1 MMPGMIM
8 LWAGAIVDIP
18 SGWHLCDGDA
28 GTIDLRNKFIV
39 AAGDT
44 YPVADT
50 GGAINH
56 SHPFTGDGHIHAI
69 WEGLGIEA
77 GHGKKDTTESAN
89 VIGTTDNQDGRPPY
103 YALAYIQKL

>member
-28 GTIDLRNKFIV
+28 GTIDLRNK
-39 AAGDT
+39 
-44 YPVADT
+44 
-50 GGAINH
+50 
-56 SHPFTGDGHIHAI
+56 